1 MAEKEKKE
9 SLRQRF
15 DLTKLNTLS
24 VVSLATSVT
33 GFGALAGII
42 TGHIS
47 LAQIKDSKENG
58 RPLAIAG
65 LVVGYA
71 FIALFVAGAIV
82 KAFVGP
88 RYGLEFGDRMGGGLM
103 GPDGMG
109 QHGGQFDMNGQ
120 MGDMRNDMHG
130 GDMNGQMGGDLG
142 GGPRDGQG
150 MQGDPNGQGGWM
162 MDPNAPTPTPTTG
175 TN

>member
-9 SLRQRF
+9 SLRERF

-42 TGHIS
+42 TGHIA
-47 LAQIKDSKENG
+47 LAQIKNSRENG
-58 RPLAIAG
+58 RPMAIAG

-82 KAFVGP
+82 RAFVGP
-88 RYGLEFGDRMGGGLM
+88 RYGLEFGDRMGGGWM
-103 GPDGMG
+103 NQDGMG
-109 QHGGQFDMNGQ
+109 PNGDHMN
-120 MGDMRNDMHG
+120 MGDRMGDRMDDMHDDMQG
-130 GDMNGQMGGDLG
+130 GMEFVPNDGNGM
-142 GGPRDGQG
+142 
-150 MQGDPNGQGGWM
+150 MGDPNGQGM
-162 MDPNAPTPTPTTG
+162 MGDPNSPLPTPSTQ

>member
-71 FIALFVAGAIV
+71 FIALFIVGGVV
-82 KAFVGP
+82 KALFGH
-88 RYGLEFGDRMGGGLM
+88 RYGIDFGYGM
-103 GPDGMG
+103 MG
-109 QHGGQFDMNGQ
+109 QDDFGQRGQQFDMGGQ
-120 MGDMRNDMHG
+120 MGDIRG
-130 GDMNGQMGGDLG
+130 GNGDINGMGGHMGFGPGDG
-142 GGPRDGQG
+142 GQN
-150 MQGDPNGQGGWM
+150 GDVNGQGGWM
-162 MDPNAPTPTPTTG
+162 MDPNAPAPTAVPAPT
-175 TN
+175 N